1 MGFDPILKRKYSK
14 LDKLENEKLKE
25 RERGLLYHILYIY
38 IIQRERDRET
48 ERDRIVII
56 KCWHFN
62 K

>member
-38 IIQRERDRET
+38 IIQRERQRDRE
-48 ERDRIVII
+48 R
-56 KCWHFN
+56 
-62 K
+62 